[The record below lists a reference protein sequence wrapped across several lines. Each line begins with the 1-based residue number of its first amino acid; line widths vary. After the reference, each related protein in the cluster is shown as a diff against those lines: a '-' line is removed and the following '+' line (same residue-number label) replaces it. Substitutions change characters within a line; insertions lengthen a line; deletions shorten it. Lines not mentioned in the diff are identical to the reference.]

1 MNLQAVIIANGLGAT
16 LMIMLAVSSRNNIT
30 GKSISGSIYKGLVWA
45 TFTLCMLEILA
56 FSVNGH
62 DFPLARVLNVSA
74 NVLLFSINIIFVYLW
89 TLYVDYKLHEDRK
102 RLRKIRIPV
111 AIPAVAIIALSC
123 ASIFYPVIFDI
134 SEDNVYSR
142 TALTYLTFLVTF
154 GYLVYA
160 EIQIYVKG
168 NTSRNYMF
176 QPSII
181 FLIPII
187 GGSIIQML
195 FYGISLTWAC
205 LAISMVSLYI
215 NVQGENASVDRL
227 SGVFSRQYL
236 DYNLE
241 RDLENYRGG
250 GIMAGIMIDLNK
262 FKQINDTYGHLV
274 GDEAIRDVGKI
285 LSSTVRGNDFVAR
298 FGGDEFVVISC
309 IKEKGDVNG
318 LIERIDEAVEKHNA
332 SGRVPYTLSFSYGV
346 SYFDPDTDDIKK
358 FMNKMD
364 SEMYRDKNK

>member
-1 MNLQAVIIANGLGAT
+1 MDLQAVIIANGLGAT
-16 LMIMLAVSSRNNIT
+16 LMIMLAVSSRNNIND
-30 GKSISGSIYKGLVWA
+30 KSISGSIYKGLMWA
-45 TFTLCMLEILA
+45 TISLCLLEILA

-62 DFPLARVLNVSA
+62 DFPLARALNVTA

-89 TLYVDYKLHEDRK
+89 TLYVDYKIHEDGR
-102 RLRKIRIPV
+102 RLKKLRLPV
-111 AIPAVAIIALSC
+111 AIPAVTIIAMSC
-123 ASIFYPVIFDI
+123 ASIVYPVLFDI
-134 SEDNVYSR
+134 SKDNVYSR
-142 TALTYLTFLVTF
+142 TALTYLPFLVTF
-154 GYLVYA
+154 GYLLYA
-160 EIQIYVKG
+160 EIHIYARK

-176 QPSII
+176 LPSII

-205 LAISMVSLYI
+205 LAISMVSIYI
-215 NVQGENASVDRL
+215 NVQGENASMDRL

-241 RDLENYRGG
+241 RDLENYRGE
-250 GIMAGIMIDLNK
+250 GILAGIMIDLNK

-274 GDEAIRDVGKI
+274 GDEAIRDVGMI

-298 FGGDEFVVISC
+298 YGGDEFVVISC
-309 IKEKGDVNG
+309 VKEKDDVNG
-318 LIERIDEAVEKHNA
+318 LIGRIDEAVKKQNA
-332 SGRVPYTLSFSYGV
+332 SGRAPYTLSFSYGV

-364 SEMYRDKNK
+364 SEMYRQKNR